1 MCFHTFNGLDDEVC
15 TVDATLTRYYYIGF
29 EAYSNDILNGL
40 IKDLNYKKYGP
51 YVNHAVIKEWPAAT
65 LNALSVVDLST
76 NSDSITDWE
85 AENPF
90 KITLLE
96 GTTLVVQL
104 GSRSDSSAALTELA
118 GKVASTEALYKSGTE
133 AGTL

>member
-1 MCFHTFNGLDDEVC
+1 MCFKTFNGDEIC

-29 EAYSNDILNGL
+29 EAYSNEILNGL
-40 IKDLNYKKYGP
+40 VKDLNKYYGP

-65 LNALSVVDLST
+65 LNALSVRDLST
-76 NSDSITDWE
+76 DSDSITDWE

-90 KITLLE
+90 KIELVE
-96 GTTLVVQL
+96 FTTLVVQL

-118 GKVASTEALYKSGTE
+118 GKVASTEALYMSGTE